1 MQGIERYHRL
11 LKDHR
16 DPVAAHAAQGRLI
29 RMQQRL
35 AMKTDITAG
44 VAGRRGREQPQHR
57 QGGDA
62 LTGAGFAHQGQRFA
76 DRHLER
82 QIMHHGL
89 RLALLAKGNRE
100 IVDS

>member
-1 MQGIERYHRL
+1 MQGIERFHRL

-35 AMKTDITAG
+35 AMKTDVTAG
-44 VAGRRGREQPQHR
+44 VAGRRVGSSRSTDRAEMLLPEP
-57 QGGDA
+57 DSP
-62 LTGAGFAHQGQRFA
+62 TGQRFA

-82 QIMHHGL
+82 QIVHHGL
-89 RLALLAKGNRE
+89 RLTLLAKGNRE